1 MIINKMNIESAQ
13 YLLNLEGEN
22 VCISATISGVRKA
35 VPLDPDNTDYAE
47 IMRQVEAGEL
57 TIAPADEEE

>member
-1 MIINKMNIESAQ
+1 MIIE
-13 YLLNLEGEN
+13 
-22 VCISATISGVRKA
+22 TIKEQLDEKGVVRSYWVNNQIC
-35 VPLDPDNTDYAE
+35 VPLDPANTDYAE